1 MVTGLPALLFGFV
14 IGVAVSGIGAYLA
27 LRSFVYNELD
37 LTKEEIRTA
46 VKHLSY
52 ERMPP
57 EEGTEG

>member
-1 MVTGLPALLFGFV
+1 MATGIGALLFGSIV
-14 IGVAVSGIGAYLA
+14 GVAVSGVGAYLA
-27 LRSFVYNELD
+27 LRSFVYNELG

-57 EEGTEG
+57 EK